1 MIVYGKVNYR
11 YTFVLNMCSIY
22 VDMLMVNGELVL
34 KILKIFSLE
43 SKSYENYPTGRAWL
57 KIHFIARQKLLTDYH
72 NINWTF

>member
-1 MIVYGKVNYR
+1 
-11 YTFVLNMCSIY
+11 MCSIY

-43 SKSYENYPTGRAWL
+43 SKSYENYPTGRACL

-72 NINWTF
+72 NIN

>member
-1 MIVYGKVNYR
+1 MIVYEKVNYR

-43 SKSYENYPTGRAWL
+43 SKSYENYPTGRA
-57 KIHFIARQKLLTDYH
+57 
-72 NINWTF
+72 